1 MKRDYL
7 RDETFG
13 DSFPYKANYQEING
27 FQMHY
32 VDEGKGEPI
41 VMFHGMPTWAYL
53 YRHFIK
59 TLSKNNRVI
68 VPDQMGFGKS
78 EVPQDKP
85 YLLKQHLDNTT
96 KLLINLDLQDITLV
110 VQDWGG
116 PIGIGFGVHNSE
128 RIKRLIIMNT
138 SIGVM
143 KEGTKPWYQPLV
155 EKGIY
160 ESFISNIE
168 GLIKS
173 GIYNKKN
180 INDQILKAYSAPF
193 PNKESLIG
201 AFAWPKDIPVGD
213 SHPSAKA
220 MQYIRQNLDILKNK
234 EKILIWGLK
243 DPIFSVSMINWWEK
257 IYPGIKVYQIE
268 NASHF
273 LQEDAPQEIISIIQ
287 KFINNSN

>member
-13 DSFPYKANYQEING
+13 NTFPYKAHYQEING

-32 VDEGKGEPI
+32 VDEGNGEPI

-59 TLSKNNRVI
+59 ALSKNNRVI

-78 EVPQDKP
+78 DVPQDKP
-85 YLLKQHLDNTT
+85 YLLKQHLDNTS
-96 KLLINLDLQDITLV
+96 KLLLDLDLQDITLV

-116 PIGIGFGVHNSE
+116 PIGIGFGVHNPK
-128 RIKRLIIMNT
+128 RIKRLVIMNT

-143 KEGTKPWYQPLV
+143 REGAKPWYKPLV

-173 GIYNKKN
+173 GIINKN
-180 INDQILKAYSAPF
+180 INDQILKAYRAPF

-201 AFAWPKDIPVGD
+201 AFAWPKDIPVGN

-220 MQYIRQNLDILKNK
+220 MRYIRQNLEVLKNK
-234 EKILIWGLK
+234 DKILIWGMK
-243 DPIFSVSMINWWEK
+243 DPIFPVKRINWWEK

-273 LQEDAPQEIISIIQ
+273 LQEDAPQKIISIIQ
-287 KFINNSN
+287 KFINIGN